1 MSGGGKGS
9 STSTQTMKL
18 PPWMEDAFKQGL
30 SLSEERAKMGYVPHM
45 GPDVAAFTQ
54 PQVNSMQ
61 QSSDIANLWGMGPET
76 DIASQLPP
84 AQDYEGG
91 IRGYSSFPLYEQ
103 SQEALG
109 AKYPGLKSYLDSFF
123 IDPVTGKMAPD
134 NPWDRAKSASS
145 NDSKTSEAK
154 RPRRTYIANGNEVV
168 APGGGRRG

>member
-1 MSGGGKGS
+1 
-9 STSTQTMKL
+9 
-18 PPWMEDAFKQGL
+18 
-30 SLSEERAKMGYVPHM
+30 MGYVPYM

-61 QSSDIANLWGMGPET
+61 QSSDIANMFGMGPET

-84 AQDYEGG
+84 AQDYAGG

-134 NPWDRAKSASS
+134 NPWDRANAGSSS
-145 NDSKTSEAK
+145 NNSTSSKPNK
-154 RPRRTYIANGNEVV
+154 PRRTYIANGNEVV
-168 APGGGRRG
+168 APGSGRRE